1 MKEIV
6 ILILVSIF
14 ICISYKA
21 LIYNYIT
28 LKMYFSKQSYFIIAT
43 SVVIALGI
51 ILGFVFALTQYK
63 INQRY
68 TAISLPIPA
77 AFFEYQNGKI
87 IDYVNPLTFPIILI
101 DFFIGFGL
109 VQIAKTFCILLLKR
123 KIVKESA

>member
-6 ILILVSIF
+6 VLILVSIF
-14 ICISYKA
+14 IYISYKA

-28 LKMYFSKQSYFIIAT
+28 LKMYFSKQSHFIIIT
-43 SVVIALGI
+43 SVFIVLGI
-51 ILGFVFALTQYK
+51 MLGLVFASTQYK

-68 TAISLPIPA
+68 TAISLPIPV

-87 IDYVNPLTFPIILI
+87 IDYVNPLTFPIMLI
-101 DFFIGFGL
+101 NFFIGFGF
-109 VQIAKTFCILLLKR
+109 VEIAITSCILVLKR